1 MIRKIAMLGLAACFL
16 ALGACDDLC
25 GGCDDAAP
33 VDGAALQ
40 AEDGGESCGDC
51 LSGCDEGGLAADS
64 SADAM
69 ATDGAAEAAPAT
81 CPVSGTAGE
90 GVCGVVDKENCG
102 MAGDCSTDKVEKSC
116 ETQCGEEPASP
127 KVSD

>member
-40 AEDGGESCGDC
+40 AEDGGESCQ
-51 LSGCDEGGLAADS
+51 
-64 SADAM
+64 
-69 ATDGAAEAAPAT
+69 
-81 CPVSGTAGE
+81 
-90 GVCGVVDKENCG
+90 K
-102 MAGDCSTDKVEKSC
+102 
-116 ETQCGEEPASP
+116 
-127 KVSD
+127 